1 MVIDH
6 VNMRLYTHPKL
17 RITVEE
23 INNIP
28 YIKEVWRGVLNP
40 DVFRDLIN
48 NSLDVYA
55 KEIKKHKITGQ
66 NKFLLYADVTELE
79 MIRQEEITWLDTEI
93 NPQYE
98 KLGFTHQAVLSP
110 ITQLASNKVEEYH
123 SNEDDAPFVTKVF
136 KDHKK
141 ALKWFLDDSSK

>member
-1 MVIDH
+1 
-6 VNMRLYTHPKL
+6 MRLYTHPKL

-28 YIKEVWRGVLNP
+28 YIKEVWRGILNP
-40 DVFRDLIN
+40 VVFRDLIN
-48 NSLDVYA
+48 TSLEVYA

-66 NKFLLYADVTELE
+66 DKFLLYADVTELE
-79 MIRQEEITWLDTEI
+79 MIRLEEITWLDTEI

-110 ITQLASNKVEEYH
+110 ITEIASNKVDEYN
-123 SNEDDAPFVTKVF
+123 SEDENAPFVTKVF
-136 KDHKK
+136 KEHKK
-141 ALKWFLDDSSK
+141 ALKWFLEDVTK

>member
-1 MVIDH
+1 
-6 VNMRLYTHPKL
+6 MRLYTHPKL

-28 YIKEVWRGVLNP
+28 YIKEVWRGILNP
-40 DVFRDLIN
+40 VVFRDLIN
-48 NSLDVYA
+48 TSLEIYET
-55 KEIKKHKITGQ
+55 EIKKHKITGQ
-66 NKFLLYADVTELE
+66 GKFLLYADVTELE

-93 NPQYE
+93 NPEYE

-110 ITQLASNKVEEYH
+110 ITQIASNKVDEY
-123 SNEDDAPFVTKVF
+123 NTDDENATFFTKVF

-141 ALKWFLDDSSK
+141 AIKWFLDDV

>member
-1 MVIDH
+1 
-6 VNMRLYTHPKL
+6 MRLYTHPKL

-28 YIKEVWRGVLNP
+28 YIKEVWRGILNP
-40 DVFRDLIN
+40 VVFRDLIN
-48 NSLDVYA
+48 TSLEIYET
-55 KEIKKHKITGQ
+55 EIKKHKITGQ
-66 NKFLLYADVTELE
+66 DKFLLYADVTELE
-79 MIRQEEITWLDTEI
+79 MIRQEEITWLDSEI

-110 ITQLASNKVEEYH
+110 ITQIASNKVAEY
-123 SNEDDAPFVTKVF
+123 NNDDENATFLTKVF

-141 ALKWFLDDSSK
+141 AIKWFLDDV

>member
-1 MVIDH
+1 
-6 VNMRLYTHPKL
+6 MRLYTHPKL

-28 YIKEVWRGVLNP
+28 YIKEVWRGILNP
-40 DVFRDLIN
+40 VVFRDLIDS
-48 NSLDVYA
+48 SLDIY
-55 KEIKKHKITGQ
+55 KREIPKHKITGQ
-66 NKFLLYADVTELE
+66 EKFLLFADVTELE
-79 MIRQEEITWLDTEI
+79 MIRKEEINWLETDI

-110 ITQLASNKVEEYH
+110 ITQIASNKVDEYH
-123 SNEDDAPFVTKVF
+123 SDEENVPFITKVF

-141 ALKWFLDDSSK
+141 ALKWFLDDFK

>member
-1 MVIDH
+1 
-6 VNMRLYTHPKL
+6 MRLYTHPKL

-28 YIKEVWRGVLNP
+28 YIKEVWRGILNP
-40 DVFRDLIN
+40 VVFRDLIDT
-48 NSLDVYA
+48 SLEIYA
-55 KEIKKHKITGQ
+55 QEIKKHKITGQ
-66 NKFLLYADVTELE
+66 EKFLLFADVTELE

-110 ITQLASNKVEEYH
+110 ITLIAANKVDEYNTE
-123 SNEDDAPFVTKVF
+123 NENASFVTKVF
-136 KDHKK
+136 RDHKK
-141 ALKWFLDDSSK
+141 ALKWFLDIYK

>member
-1 MVIDH
+1 
-6 VNMRLYTHPKL
+6 MRLYTHPKL

-28 YIKEVWRGVLNP
+28 YIKEVWRGILNP
-40 DVFRDLIN
+40 VVFRDLIDT
-48 NSLDVYA
+48 SLDIYA

-66 NKFLLYADVTELE
+66 EKFLLYADVTELE

-110 ITQLASNKVEEYH
+110 ITLIAANKVDEY
-123 SNEDDAPFVTKVF
+123 NTDDENASFITKVF
-136 KDHKK
+136 RDHKK
-141 ALKWFLDDSSK
+141 ALKWFLDDSKI

>member
-1 MVIDH
+1 
-6 VNMRLYTHPKL
+6 MRLYTHPKL

-28 YIKEVWRGVLNP
+28 YIKEVWRGILNP
-40 DVFRDLIN
+40 VVFRDLIDS
-48 NSLDVYA
+48 SLDIY
-55 KEIKKHKITGQ
+55 KREIPKHKITGQ
-66 NKFLLYADVTELE
+66 EKFLLFADVTELE
-79 MIRQEEITWLDTEI
+79 MIRKEEINWLETDI

-110 ITQLASNKVEEYH
+110 ITQIASNKVDEYH
-123 SNEDDAPFVTKVF
+123 SDEENAPFITKVF

-141 ALKWFLDDSSK
+141 ALKWFLDDFK

>member
-1 MVIDH
+1 
-6 VNMRLYTHPKL
+6 MRLYTHPKL

-28 YIKEVWRGVLNP
+28 YIKEVWRGILNP
-40 DVFRDLIN
+40 VVFRDLIDT
-48 NSLDVYA
+48 SLNIYRN
-55 KEIKKHKITGQ
+55 EIKKHKVTGQ
-66 NKFLLYADVTELE
+66 EKFLLYADVTELE
-79 MIRQEEITWLDTEI
+79 MIRQEEITWLETEI

-110 ITQLASNKVEEYH
+110 ITEIASSKVDEYN
-123 SNEDDAPFVTKVF
+123 SEDETAPFVTKVF

-141 ALKWFLDDSSK
+141 L

>member
-1 MVIDH
+1 MLVINH

-28 YIKEVWRGVLNP
+28 YIKEVWRGILNP
-40 DVFRDLIN
+40 VVFRDLIDT
-48 NSLDVYA
+48 SLNIYRR
-55 KEIKKHKITGQ
+55 EIPKHKVTGQ
-66 NKFLLYADVTELE
+66 EKFLLFADVTELE
-79 MIRQEEITWLDTEI
+79 MIRQEEITWLDSEI

-98 KLGFTHQAVLSP
+98 ELGFTHQSVIAP
-110 ITQLASNKVEEYH
+110 ITQIASNKVEEYD
-123 SNEDDAPFVTKVF
+123 SSKDDAAFITKVF

-141 ALKWFLDDSSK
+141 ALKWFLDDYK

>member
-1 MVIDH
+1 
-6 VNMRLYTHPKL
+6 MRLYTHPKL

-28 YIKEVWRGVLNP
+28 YIKEVWRGILNP
-40 DVFRDLIN
+40 VVFRDLIDI
-48 NSLDVYA
+48 SLNIYS

-66 NKFLLYADVTELE
+66 DYFLLYADVTELE
-79 MIRQEEITWLDTEI
+79 MIRQEEISWLESEI

-110 ITQLASNKVEEYH
+110 ITEIASNKVDEY
-123 SNEDDAPFVTKVF
+123 NTVDDNATFITKVF

-141 ALKWFLDDSSK
+141 ALKWFLEDSSK

>member
-1 MVIDH
+1 
-6 VNMRLYTHPKL
+6 MRLYTHPKL

-28 YIKEVWRGVLNP
+28 YIKEVWRGILNP
-40 DVFRDLIN
+40 VVFRELIN
-48 NSLDVYA
+48 VSLDIYA

-66 NKFLLYADVTELE
+66 DKFLLFADVTELE

-110 ITQLASNKVEEYH
+110 ITLIAANKVDEY
-123 SNEDDAPFVTKVF
+123 NTDDEKAPFVTKVF
-136 KDHKK
+136 RDHKK
-141 ALKWFLDDSSK
+141 ALKWFLDDAIK